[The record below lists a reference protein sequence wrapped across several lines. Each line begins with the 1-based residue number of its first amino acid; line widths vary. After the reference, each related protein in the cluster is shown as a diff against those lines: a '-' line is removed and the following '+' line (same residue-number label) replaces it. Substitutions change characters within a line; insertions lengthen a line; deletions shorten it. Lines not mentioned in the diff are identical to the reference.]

1 MYLARCSEE
10 KGEIDDLLIPGEDS
24 SGETTSSEEED
35 EEDES
40 EESAG
45 YEDGDEGNENELGNV
60 DIDAEAGGPQHK
72 LHQSK

>member
-10 KGEIDDLLIPGEDS
+10 KGEIDDLLTPGEDS

-45 YEDGDEGNENELGNV
+45 YEDGGEGEDSELSKVNLG
-60 DIDAEAGGPQHK
+60 AEAGVPQLK
-72 LHQSK
+72 LQ